1 MSSSSPSAALK
12 SSAGALYPSR
22 SDARQFAR
30 RTASWADTGALG
42 VAQALRVLNGQPA
55 GENAPL
61 SEVVGVAPLPE
72 MNIAH
77 WLYSP
82 LSLLLAA
89 AFPDITRQ
97 PPRSRYQLK

>member
-1 MSSSSPSAALK
+1 MASAA
-12 SSAGALYPSR
+12 SAASR
-22 SDARQFAR
+22 SSTQRLPDFER
-30 RTASWADTGALG
+30 SLDALG